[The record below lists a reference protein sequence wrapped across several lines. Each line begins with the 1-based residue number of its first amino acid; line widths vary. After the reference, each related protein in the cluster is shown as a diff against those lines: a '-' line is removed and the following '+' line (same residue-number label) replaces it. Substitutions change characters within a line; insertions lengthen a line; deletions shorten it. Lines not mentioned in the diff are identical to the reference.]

1 MIGSLEVDSVK
12 TMTNARGL
20 FELSGRVALVTGAG
34 SGIGQRIAVG
44 LAECGAD
51 VACLDRRQDGGLAV
65 TEEAIRLI
73 GRKAVT
79 ISADVTDKAALAEA
93 VATTESTLGPLR
105 IAVNAAGIA
114 NANPAEDMDEE
125 QYQTLMDINLKGV
138 FLSCQAE
145 ARAMLRHGRGSI
157 INIASMSGVIVNR
170 GLSQAHYNASKA
182 GVIHMSK
189 SLAMEWVGRGV
200 RVNSISPGYTA
211 TPMNTRPEMVHQTRE
226 FEQQTPMGRMASVDE
241 MVGPAIF
248 LASDASSFCT
258 GVDLLVD
265 GGFCCW

>member
-1 MIGSLEVDSVK
+1 MAEITLDAP
-12 TMTNARGL
+12 TL
-20 FELSGRVALVTGAG
+20 FDLSGRVALVTGAG
-34 SGIGQRIAVG
+34 SGIGQRIALG
-44 LAECGAD
+44 LAQCGAD
-51 VACLDRRQDGGLAV
+51 VAVLDRREDGGLADTV
-65 TEEAIRLI
+65 GLIESAGRRAIAIR
-73 GRKAVT
+73 
-79 ISADVTDKAALAEA
+79 ADVTSKESMQEA
-93 VATTESTLGPLR
+93 VRRTEAELGDLG

-114 NANPAEDMDEE
+114 NANPAEEMEEE

-145 ARAMLRHGRGSI
+145 ANAMLMHGKGSI

-170 GLSQAHYNASKA
+170 GLEQVHYNASKA

-189 SLAMEWVGRGV
+189 SMAMEWVDRGV
-200 RVNSISPGYTA
+200 RVNAISPGYTA
-211 TPMNTRPEMVHQTRE
+211 TPMNTRPEMVHQTKE
-226 FEQQTPMGRMASVDE
+226 FERQTPMGRMATVDE

-248 LASDASSFCT
+248 LASDAASYCT